1 MITAIIM
8 ASGLSTRMGTNK
20 LLLKYKNKLIIEYTF
35 ELIKELNF
43 EQIIVVSKYDEIMKL
58 SKIYNFQYVYNE
70 NANLGQS
77 ESIKLGVLHSENS
90 DGYIFFVG
98 DQPFLEMKYIK
109 EMINTFNKDKQY
121 IIIPRHN
128 YINGNPV
135 IFPWGKREKLLKL
148 KNDEKGKMIISE
160 ADKIKYVSVSKDML
174 IDIDTKEDYKKLG
187 VQNEKNK
194 NCR

>member
-1 MITAIIM
+1 
-8 ASGLSTRMGTNK
+8 
-20 LLLKYKNKLIIEYTF
+20 
-35 ELIKELNF
+35 
-43 EQIIVVSKYDEIMKL
+43 
-58 SKIYNFQYVYNE
+58 
-70 NANLGQS
+70 
-77 ESIKLGVLHSENS
+77 
-90 DGYIFFVG
+90 
-98 DQPFLEMKYIK
+98 
-109 EMINTFNKDKQY
+109 MINTFNKDKQY

-187 VQNEKNK
+187 V
-194 NCR
+194 